1 MSGNVITTFL
11 LNVSQCITFHQKNIV
26 TATLISEASLKSLY
40 SRLCFKVI
48 KDFASSSNFEVSRK
62 RFHYE
67 TGKFEALQKKTF
79 VLQCYL
85 TIPWGVIFRYDKWI
99 DINEN
104 KDLFKYLNRFPPS
117 DDWFLYKYINA
128 EVKNNVEKTKEQ
140 LSGNER
146 KRETKQYVKYINHN
160 PNWLKTITTEID
172 KFLIHREYIDFFMQI
187 YMQWSKDDGFT
198 SSFR

>member
-85 TIPWGVIFRYDKWI
+85 TIPWRVIFCYDNWI
-99 DINEN
+99 YINEN
-104 KDLFKYLNRFPPS
+104 KDLFKYINGFPPS
-117 DDWFLYKYINA
+117 DDWFSYKYINSK
-128 EVKNNVEKTKEQ
+128 VKKKVEKNKGK
-140 LSGNER
+140 LAGNETER
-146 KRETKQYVKYINHN
+146 RLNIMWNISI
-160 PNWLKTITTEID
+160 TIPT
-172 KFLIHREYIDFFMQI
+172 
-187 YMQWSKDDGFT
+187 G
-198 SSFR
+198 